1 MMQLETKVRMG
12 DRLNGGWK
20 TERAMSTDLE
30 RSDQAKTP
38 VRGRLVPYLVL
49 HDFLDEAAVA
59 GLLDYALSRHS
70 DFAPTT
76 VVPGTV
82 DSSTRVS
89 IGLREL
95 GGYRKVFK
103 AKILELVPTLISRLH
118 VSPFEASWLETELVA
133 HGDGAF
139 YKQHI
144 DTQTDSHEDKQIRIL
159 SGVYYF
165 NAEPKAFT
173 GGALRLHAIGGKNGE
188 NFVDIE
194 PVRNGLLVFPAWAPH
209 EVLPVSCPSKRFI
222 DSRFAINCWVC
233 RKNAAAMEAR

>member
-1 MMQLETKVRMG
+1 
-12 DRLNGGWK
+12 
-20 TERAMSTDLE
+20 MSTEFE
-30 RSDQAKTP
+30 RSGQEKAP
-38 VRGRLVPYLVL
+38 AHGWLLPYLVL
-49 HDFLDEAAVA
+49 NDFLDEGTVA

-76 VVPGTV
+76 VFPGTV
-82 DSSTRVS
+82 DSSTRIS

-95 GGYRKVFK
+95 GGYREVLK
-103 AKILELVPTLISRLH
+103 AKMLELVPTLISRLH
-118 VSPFEASWLETELVA
+118 VSPFEATRLETELVA

-139 YKQHI
+139 YKRHI
-144 DTQTDSHEDKQIRIL
+144 DTKMGSREMKQIRVL

-194 PVRNGLLVFPAWAPH
+194 PVRNSLLVFPSWAPH
-209 EVLPVSCPSKRFI
+209 EVMQVSCPSKRFV
-222 DSRFAINCWVC
+222 DSRFAVNCWVY